1 MRVPLS
7 WRCLSKFT
15 IERYRSCQTVL
26 SDSPRFPSPH
36 YNRTPGLVPAPAAGA
51 FSRAGRLRAGILEPR
66 SVAHGGGKAQND
78 RCGPAT
84 PKRWERLGHL
94 RLIARPDICQFR
106 VDCTIS
112 IVGFSLR
119 QALALSCGAGASSF
133 Q

>member
-1 MRVPLS
+1 LEAQGLMGETSYETVDWATSMPSLS
-7 WRCLSKFT
+7 N
-15 IERYRSCQTVL
+15 
-26 SDSPRFPSPH
+26 SPRFPSPH
-36 YNRTPGLVPAPAAGA
+36 YNRTPASSQRRPLVR
-51 FSRAGRLRAGILEPR
+51 FRAGILEPR

-133 Q
+133 R